1 MRRHADS
8 ISERSN
14 LFTNLTDTG
23 RVGVHQRSRQDT
35 LEGRAGLSADRLA
48 GGPPRCVYWRV
59 RVACHGCVD
68 VGLLELAA
76 NVSIRECA
84 AVTVRPEAGSTER
97 SRRNSMSAPALKTK
111 RDVC

>member
-14 LFTNLTDTG
+14 VFTNLTDTG
-23 RVGVHQRSRQDT
+23 RVGVHRISRQDT
-35 LEGRAGLSADRLA
+35 LEDRAGLSAGLA

-84 AVTVRPEAGSTER
+84 AVTVRPEAGSSER